1 MRKRDAGEG
10 GEDTV
15 EKAVEGLA
23 ESILKED
30 EEKRKEELVLK
41 CSADACNSL
50 CTRADH
56 PPGLVQHPAQAGELG
71 SQEGHD
77 KSDGQAGPQNQ

>member
-1 MRKRDAGEG
+1 MRKRDAADG

-30 EEKRKEELVLK
+30 EEKRKEELVRAEPARLADVGHELSATRT
-41 CSADACNSL
+41 CSTSNPS
-50 CTRADH
+50 
-56 PPGLVQHPAQAGELG
+56 
-71 SQEGHD
+71 
-77 KSDGQAGPQNQ
+77 GQIGILSGT